1 MHRAK
6 FLHPEKRYFKNKDKG
21 MSFSDRENLKQCISL
36 RNMWKPSEQ
45 KKMILDCN
53 LDIQKVKSYENS
65 S

>member
-36 RNMWKPSEQ
+36 RNM
-45 KKMILDCN
+45 
-53 LDIQKVKSYENS
+53 
-65 S
+65 